1 MLTPLIDEHAH
12 WFHAS
17 PMSEKDFMMAS
28 AESWRENEVKSDVI
42 EMNRWRPFYL
52 YLRKLMIRK
61 FGDNFMDERNRK
73 IKDDPVRYVG
83 ELLSEAGINGI
94 VIDEGFGTK
103 VHEIPLPIKRLF
115 RIENIIGE
123 LFSLSFDKAL
133 EKFIETLRRKV
144 KEEGYAG
151 FKSIIAYRTGLPLSC
166 DEGYALRDF
175 NSGEREWYGRK
186 AKGFRD
192 YLFCVTMQ
200 EASRMKVPFQVHT
213 GAGDRDIKLN
223 ESMPSILTNMVR
235 KYDGTIIFVH
245 AGYPYHRETA
255 WMSYLFP
262 SVYLDVSQVFPFA
275 PLGGYHV
282 LSEVLEVAPFTKVM
296 YGSDA
301 FEIPEIA
308 WASASLFR
316 TALSK
321 VTDELEEIGV
331 LSSTERKEV
340 EEMISFKNAEKVYG
354 RFNS

>member
-1 MLTPLIDEHAH
+1 MIDEHAH

-17 PMSEKDFMMAS
+17 PMSEKEFMMAS
-28 AESWRENEVKSDVI
+28 AESWKENEVKKDVT

-52 YLRKLMIRK
+52 YLRKLMVKK
-61 FGDNFMDERNRK
+61 FGGNFIDERNRM
-73 IKDDPVRYVG
+73 IKDDPVKYVG
-83 ELLSEAGINGI
+83 ELLSEAGIKGI
-94 VIDEGFGTK
+94 VIDEGFGRK
-103 VHEIPLPIKRLF
+103 VHEIPIPVKRLF
-115 RIENIIGE
+115 RIENIIGD
-123 LFSLSFDKAL
+123 LFSMSFDRAL
-133 EKFIETLRRKV
+133 ETFKETLRRKV
-144 KEEGYAG
+144 KKEDYAG
-151 FKSIIAYRTGLPLSC
+151 FKSIIAYRTGLPSSC
-166 DEGYALRDF
+166 DEGSALRDF
-175 NSGEREWYGRK
+175 HSGEHEWYGRR

-192 YLFCVTMQ
+192 FLFCVTME
-200 EASRMKVPFQVHT
+200 EASHMNVPFQVHT

-223 ESMPSILTNMVR
+223 QSMPSILTDMVR
-235 KYDGTIIFVH
+235 TYEGTIVFVH
-245 AGYPYHRETA
+245 AGYPFHRETA

-316 TALSK
+316 SAISK
-321 VTDELEEIGV
+321 VTEELEEIGV

-340 EEMISFKNAEKVYG
+340 EEMISFKNAERIYG
-354 RFNS
+354 RFNT